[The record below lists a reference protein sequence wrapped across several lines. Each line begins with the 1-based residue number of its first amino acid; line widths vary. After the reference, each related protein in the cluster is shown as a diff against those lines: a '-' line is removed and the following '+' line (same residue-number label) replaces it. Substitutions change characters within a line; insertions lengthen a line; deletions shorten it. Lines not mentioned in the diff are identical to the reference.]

1 MLCIK
6 EVKTEHVDVE
16 RLRREVDWHK
26 QRVMKDPQVYGGSA
40 MARSLIRLTMSR
52 STREDLI
59 NQVLLT
65 EPYRSLAKDYGPGSF
80 SGVPVDINESLPFGE
95 IVITERVG

>member
-1 MLCIK
+1 MRCIK

-16 RLRREVDWHK
+16 RLRREVDRHK
-26 QRVMKDPQVYGGSA
+26 QRAMADPQVYGGSV
-40 MARSLIRLTMSR
+40 MARSSIRLTMSK
-52 STREDLI
+52 STREDLT
-59 NQVLLT
+59 NQFILT

-80 SGVPVDINESLPFGE
+80 CGVPVDINESLPFGE